1 MFDDNRISQYREAQK
16 QKLFVKPVFPTESE
30 LKRIYD
36 ERKSKKRD
44 DKKKGD

>member
-16 QKLFVKPVFPTESE
+16 QKLFVKPIFPTESE

-36 ERKSKKRD
+36 ERKLKKRVY
-44 DKKKGD
+44 KKKGD

>member
-16 QKLFVKPVFPTESE
+16 QKLFVKPIFPTESE

-36 ERKSKKRD
+36 ERKPRKRVE
-44 DKKKGD
+44 KKKGD